1 MNKKKIVEEIL
12 NGIAFTVLFFT
23 TIFGLSFISI
33 IL

>member
-12 NGIAFTVLFFT
+12 NGIAFAALTFT

>member
-1 MNKKKIVEEIL
+1 MNKKKIVEEIID
-12 NGIAFTVLFFT
+12 GIAFTALIFT